1 MNILELVN
9 KFPTQES
16 CIKHLE
22 QVRWDDKPKCVYC
35 GSENTNPLVAEIRHH
50 CNGCRKSFSVTVG
63 TIFHNSHVELQ
74 KWFLVMSLM
83 LNARKGL
90 SAYQISRDLGM
101 RRPTVWSMMH
111 RIRNAM
117 ATNQAELLS
126 GVVEMDETYIG
137 GKPRRRNKDKDDN
150 DNFPTSKRGRG
161 TDKEC
166 VIGMIERGGKVRTE
180 HHSKKDNKKLNFKS
194 LRDIVMKNVDMFST
208 TLMTDD
214 FKGYKPFKGIIP
226 HHTVNHSRKEYV
238 NGIAHT
244 NTIESFWAIFKR
256 GIKGQFHFVS
266 QKYLSMY
273 LDEFCWRFNN
283 KENEFMFD
291 KLLINAAR

>member
-1 MNILELVN
+1 MNILDLIN
-9 KFPTQES
+9 KFSTQEK

-22 QVRWDDKPKCVYC
+22 KARWGDKVKCVYC
-35 GSENTNPLVAEIRHH
+35 GSDNTNSLPKELRHH

-63 TIFHNSHVELQ
+63 TIFHRTHIELQ

-90 SAYQISRDLGM
+90 SAYQIARDLGM

-111 RIRNAM
+111 RIRKAM
-117 ATNQAELLS
+117 ASDQGELLS
-126 GVVEMDETYIG
+126 GIVEMDETYIG
-137 GKPRRRNKDKDDN
+137 GKPRPKNNKDDD
-150 DNFPTSKRGRG
+150 DYTPPKRGRG

-166 VIGMIERGGKVRTE
+166 VIGMIERGGKVKTK
-180 HHSKKDNKKLNFKS
+180 HHSKKEGNRLDFKS
-194 LRDIVMKNVDMFST
+194 LHSILFKNISPEST

-214 FKGYKPFKGIIP
+214 FKGYKPFKKVIS
-226 HHTVNHSRKEYV
+226 HLSVNHSKKQWV
-238 NGIAHT
+238 SGLAHT
-244 NTIESFWAIFKR
+244 NTIESFWAIVKR

-266 QKYLSMY
+266 PKYLSMY

-283 KENEFMFD
+283 KESEFMFD
-291 KLLINAAR
+291 KLLINAVR